1 MSSSGANDVLE
12 QRLLAE
18 LKEIETNIA
27 QLLQEKATLERLL
40 LTVRRRNPLTMRTD
54 VTRKNSVRRVLVESV
69 VLENL
74 RNSKNG
80 SRKTHEL
87 LREMQIVDPQMNP
100 STFRSTLHRMKSRG
114 VVNSPKDGV
123 WELGKPKP

>member
-1 MSSSGANDVLE
+1 MSSTDSDNVLE
-12 QRLLAE
+12 RRLLLE
-18 LKEIETNIA
+18 LKEIETKIG
-27 QLLQEKATLERLL
+27 LLTQEKATLERLL

-69 VLENL
+69 VVENL
-74 RNSKNG
+74 RNSKSG

-100 STFRSTLHRMKSRG
+100 STFRSTLHRMKARG
-114 VVNSPKDGV
+114 IVANPRDGA
-123 WELGKPKP
+123 WELTRAQS